1 MRGYD
6 RSLSTPSA
14 DSPLDRVRFV
24 QAADDERRR
33 IGRDLHDGVQQRL
46 VTLGLWL
53 QAAERSLPDDPQEA
67 AALLGNAREQLAEA
81 NAELRTVARGL
92 HPSGLSEQGLRGALQ
107 ALAAGSPLPIPLGD
121 LPDRRLPEPIEVTAY
136 FLATE
141 GLSNADKYAGA
152 SGLDVD

>member
-6 RSLSTPSA
+6 RTLTTPSA

-46 VTLGLWL
+46 VSLGLWL
-53 QAAERSLPDDPQEA
+53 QAAERSLPGDPGEA
-67 AALLGNAREQLAEA
+67 AALIAQAREQLAEA
-81 NAELRTVARGL
+81 NHELRTVARGL
-92 HPSGLSEQGLRGALQ
+92 HPSGLAERGLRGALQ
-107 ALAAGSPLPIPLGD
+107 GLAAGSPLPIRLGEI
-121 LPDRRLPEPIEVTAY
+121 PDRRLPEPIEVTAY

-141 GLSNADKYAGA
+141 GLSNAVKHAHA
-152 SGLDVD
+152 SEL